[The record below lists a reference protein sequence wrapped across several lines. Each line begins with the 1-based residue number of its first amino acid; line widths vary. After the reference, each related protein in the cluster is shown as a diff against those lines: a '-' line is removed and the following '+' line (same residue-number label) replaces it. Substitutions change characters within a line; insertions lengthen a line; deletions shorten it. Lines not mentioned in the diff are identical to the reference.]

1 MKRIAGPLL
10 WLLLS
15 LALGVVLGELNFRF
29 FQRAVPPAAMGQ
41 VSLGWVHTTC
51 IFYGLGVGVILFFWG
66 MLATGLA
73 RLFAGKRRS

>member
-1 MKRIAGPLL
+1 
-10 WLLLS
+10 
-15 LALGVVLGELNFRF
+15 
-29 FQRAVPPAAMGQ
+29 MGQ